1 MKRLKIVLLP
11 AGRVQS
17 CAALGLTCA
26 IAGIIA
32 VSSRGQAEIAGQ
44 LATLGVVVVGIALVL
59 GSARMI
65 GAATLPMLGAAL
77 IASAIGEEPAWAR
90 SIVLGILWY
99 GAAELAWDAI
109 ERRDGVARSRG
120 FDDRRVDE
128 VATVVALS
136 LVITAAG
143 ASRRAGARTRRT
155 VFTVGLVVIGLLAA
169 LILAT
174 QFVREAADQDTAPR
188 PGSGSGRQRFTDP
201 R

>member
-11 AGRVQS
+11 AGRLQS
-17 CAALGLTCA
+17 GAALGLTCA

-32 VSSRGQAEIAGQ
+32 VSSRGQADIAGQ
-44 LATLGVVVVGIALVL
+44 LATLGVIVVAIALVL

-77 IASAIGEEPAWAR
+77 IASAVGAEPAWAR

-99 GAAELAWDAI
+99 GAAELAWEAI
-109 ERRDGVARSRG
+109 ERRDGVDRSRA
-120 FDDRRVDE
+120 FDDRRTDE

-136 LVITAAG
+136 LLITTAG
-143 ASRRAGARTRRT
+143 FVASVLAPRRT

-174 QFVREAADQDTAPR
+174 RFIREAAEQQTASR
-188 PGSGSGRQRFTDP
+188 PGSVSGR
-201 R
+201 